1 MKKTMIGFV
10 VAGVLGVTG
19 SLVMAQDQTPASPTQ
34 ADGSDQTRQRTHV
47 VDPAV
52 QAQHMAKRLNLT
64 SDQQTQVLNVLTAQQ
79 DQVKGLRGD
88 SSLSREDRH
97 VKMQSIRADSQSKIR
112 ALLTDDQR
120 QRFDQMQQQR
130 RDRQASHKS

>member
-1 MKKTMIGFV
+1 MKKTMVGFV
-10 VAGVLGVTG
+10 IAGVLGVTG
-19 SLVMAQDQTPASPTQ
+19 SLVMAQDQTPASPAQ
-34 ADGSDQTRQRTHV
+34 SNRSDQTQQRSHV

-79 DQVKGLRGD
+79 DQVKSVRSD
-88 SSLSREDRH
+88 SSLSRDDRH
-97 VKMQSIRADSQSKIR
+97 AKMQSIRTDSESKIR
-112 ALLTDDQR
+112 ALLTDDQK

-130 RDRQASHKS
+130 RDRQASHKG